1 MNDTQVPPREGLPSA
16 EGPKRILVADDD
28 AAVARGI
35 GRVLTAAGYEVTIV
49 CDGAAAVEALTHDS
63 FSVILS
69 DIHMPGMS
77 GVELLSVV
85 RAYDLDVPVVLMTGD
100 PKVETAMKAV
110 ELGALNYLLKPMSPD
125 ELRDAVGKAAK
136 LHKLA
141 SIKREALQHLG
152 AAEKN
157 AGEVAALKA
166 SFDRAMA
173 TLWVAFQPIVFNQEK
188 KVLGYEALLRSTEPA
203 LPHPGAV
210 LDAAE
215 RLNRLPELGQRI
227 RALSAAAFENAPDGA
242 LLFVNLHSRDLL
254 DPLLYKDSEP
264 LSKIAKRVVLE
275 VTERASLDE
284 VKDTQAR
291 IALLRYMGY
300 RIAVDD
306 LGAGYAGLTSF
317 AKLEPEF
324 VKLDMSLIRDV
335 HESPV
340 KQKLVRSLAAL
351 CKEMGLLVVAEGIE
365 VEAERDFLSRLGCD
379 LMQGYLFAKPSKP
392 FPTVTWS
399 H

>member
-1 MNDTQVPPREGLPSA
+1 
-16 EGPKRILVADDD
+16 ADDD

-49 CDGAAAVEALTHDS
+49 VDGATAVEALTHDS
-63 FSVILS
+63 YSVILS
-69 DIHMPGMS
+69 DIHMPGLS

-110 ELGALNYLLKPMSPD
+110 ELGALNYLLKPMSPVD
-125 ELRDAVGKAAK
+125 LRDAVDRAAK

-141 SIKREALQHLG
+141 CIKREALHHLG
-152 AAEKN
+152 VAEKD
-157 AGEVAALKA
+157 AGELATLKA

-173 TLWVAFQPIVFNQEK
+173 TLWVAFQPIVLNRER
-188 KVLGYEALLRSTEPA
+188 KVFGYEALLRSAEPL

-227 RALSAAAFENAPDGA
+227 RALSAAAFENAPADA

-254 DPLLYKDSEP
+254 DPMLYKDSEP

-335 HESPV
+335 HESPT

-365 VEAERDFLSRLGCD
+365 VEAEREFLDRLGCN
-379 LMQGYLFAKPSKP
+379 LMQGYLFAKPNRP
-392 FPTVTWS
+392 FPGVSWG
-399 H
+399 

>member
-1 MNDTQVPPREGLPSA
+1 MNSTQIPPRDGLPA

-35 GRVLTAAGYEVTIV
+35 GRVLTAAGYDVTIV
-49 CDGAAAVEALTHDS
+49 VDGAAAVEALTHDS

-125 ELRDAVGKAAK
+125 ELRDAVGRAAK

-141 SIKREALQHLG
+141 CIKREALQHLG

-157 AGEVAALKA
+157 AGEIAALKA
-166 SFDRAMA
+166 NFERAMA
-173 TLWVAFQPIVFNQEK
+173 TLWVAFQPIVLNREQK
-188 KVLGYEALLRSTEPA
+188 ILGYEALLRSTEPS

-227 RALSAAAFENAPDGA
+227 RALSAAAFEAAPPDA

-351 CKEMGLLVVAEGIE
+351 CNEMGLLVVAEGIE
-365 VEAERDFLSRLGCD
+365 VEAEREFLARLGCD

-392 FPTVTWS
+392 FPTVAWS
-399 H
+399 A

>member
-1 MNDTQVPPREGLPSA
+1 MNSTQIPPRDGLPA

-35 GRVLTAAGYEVTIV
+35 GRVLTAAGYDVTIV
-49 CDGAAAVEALTHDS
+49 VDGAAAVEALTHDS
-63 FSVILS
+63 FCVILS

-100 PKVETAMKAV
+100 PEVETAMKAV

-125 ELRDAVGKAAK
+125 ELRDAVGRAAK

-141 SIKREALQHLG
+141 CIKREALQHLW
-152 AAEKN
+152 AVEKN
-157 AGEVAALKA
+157 AGEIAALKA
-166 SFDRAMA
+166 NFERAMA
-173 TLWVAFQPIVFNQEK
+173 TLWVAFQPIVLNREQK
-188 KVLGYEALLRSTEPA
+188 ILGYEALLRSTEPS

-227 RALSAAAFENAPDGA
+227 RALSAAAFEAAPPDA

-351 CKEMGLLVVAEGIE
+351 CSEMGLLVVAEGIE
-365 VEAERDFLSRLGCD
+365 VEAEREFLARLGCD

-392 FPTVTWS
+392 FPTVAWS
-399 H
+399 A